1 MTITCHVY
9 DLKVSHNDASDITK
23 FVMWLEGIYGK
34 NLTFRMG
41 KVHDYLVMDLD
52 YSEKG
57 SIKVSMIKYVD
68 KFLMEFPEEIVISET
83 SPSDHWMLQVREEEG
98 FKLLPEEKYQ
108 DFHYV
113 VSQLLLF

>member
-1 MTITCHVY
+1 MTITWHGD
-9 DLKVSHNDASDITK
+9 DLKVSHKDTFKIAK
-23 FVMWLEGIYGK
+23 FGMWLKVKYSENMTVHRGE
-34 NLTFRMG
+34 
-41 KVHDYLVMDLD
+41 VHDSLAIYQNH
-52 YSEKG
+52 SEKG